1 MFKAKSTLSD
11 YFDLNRRY
19 FKTTDTV
26 LFRDDEVTFDI
37 IPNCFFKITEEKLS
51 ELAFVPD
58 SNLPNNIALSA
69 IVGEEIT
76 KNQIFA
82 QVEKL
87 YGVQVCNLYDVRAFV
102 DSERYERLNAMI
114 DSRFTDENIIALMSA
129 FEERRDSEIQAM
141 VLINKKQ
148 VAFQR
153 PALYILLIF
162 K

>member
-1 MFKAKSTLSD
+1 M
-11 YFDLNRRY
+11 
-19 FKTTDTV
+19 
-26 LFRDDEVTFDI
+26 FRDDEVTFDI

-162 K
+162 KWNRNKPKFLWLPLLSVR